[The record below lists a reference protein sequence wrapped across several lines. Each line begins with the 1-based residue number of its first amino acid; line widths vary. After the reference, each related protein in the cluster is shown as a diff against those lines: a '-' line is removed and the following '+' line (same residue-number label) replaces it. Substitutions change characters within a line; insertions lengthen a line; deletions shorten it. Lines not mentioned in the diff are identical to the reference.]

1 MSPAP
6 GARRRPAGGARIG
19 LGRVG
24 TLGIVAGGLLLAAS
38 DVARASPES
47 DLGRQVY
54 GANCAICHGEQG
66 DGRGHAAHHFR
77 TAPRDFT
84 AGRYRIRSTASG
96 QLPTNEDLRRSIVRG
111 LPGTGMVPQDHL
123 SEAEVDAVIAFIKN
137 FSPRFA
143 GSLAPEPL
151 VIPAAP
157 PSTPAAIAHG
167 RQVYEKGECRECH
180 GREGRGDGPSAKD
193 LKVKPSDLARRPL
206 KSGPTTRDLFR
217 TFITGLDGT
226 AMPSYHLILED
237 AELWDLA
244 YYVESIGN
252 SPEMT
257 EDERAGWH
265 VVRMHQ
271 RRQR

>member
-1 MSPAP
+1 
-6 GARRRPAGGARIG
+6 
-19 LGRVG
+19 VG

-84 AGRYRIRSTASG
+84 AGRYKIRSTASG

-123 SEAEVDAVIAFIKN
+123 SEAEVDAVIALIKN

-143 GSLAPEPL
+143 GGPAPEPL
-151 VIPAAP
+151 VISAAP
-157 PSTPAAIAHG
+157 PSTPASIAHG

-193 LKVKPSDLARRPL
+193 LKVKPSDLTRRPL